1 MAARDSSGSSIDAD
15 ARNTEF
21 FMAGL
26 RDGFN
31 GLTKST
37 PTDRSA
43 ADVYDIGFGAGQED
57 RRRGQGRPTDIP
69 PPESRPEAEAATFNA
84 RLPMQMK
91 KVLQRAAA
99 FVIRRSPSSYSA
111 RLTIAP

>member
-1 MAARDSSGSSIDAD
+1 MYRYWHYALFAVTLIAVQQRRKMVARGSGSSIDAD

-31 GLTKST
+31 GLTKNT
-37 PTDRSA
+37 PTDRSV
-43 ADVYDIGFGAGQED
+43 ADAYDIGFSAGQED

-69 PPESRPEAEAATFNA
+69 PPESRREWNKTGAGAAK
-84 RLPMQMK
+84 LHP
-91 KVLQRAAA
+91 
-99 FVIRRSPSSYSA
+99 
-111 RLTIAP
+111 